1 MEEFR
6 AEGGD
11 YRLQGARLGD
21 EWAIDGKVGADRG
34 GAGFDARPED
44 DIYFSI

>member
-11 YRLQGARLGD
+11 NGLQGARLGD
-21 EWAIDGKVGADRG
+21 EWAVEGEIGADCG
-34 GAGFDARPED
+34 GASFDARP
-44 DIYFSI
+44 